1 MRLSI
6 SILLMTAVVTAF
18 KRLDFVFKSQ
28 GETVASHLYIPNE
41 ISGRIPATVTA
52 PGFGGLKE
60 MLIPE
65 FASRIADAGIATL
78 AFDPIGFGNSSGKNR
93 LEIDNEQQIA
103 TFKDAFNVLSEDQR
117 FNSSRIGAWGTSL
130 SGGHTINIAGTDKRV
145 KAAVAI
151 IPHIQI
157 GGGAVDERIPLIGAI
172 AQDMEA
178 KMSGGK
184 RVLVAAAGL
193 PGSTAVMTEPGS
205 VDFMSSM
212 AKDVPWFTNQ
222 VTANSLLSMMTYNNT
237 NVAKKITCPTLVISA
252 TTDTITPG
260 QTIHQAL
267 DGVENVT
274 IKDYPSNHFGLLGK
288 YKSEVIQLT
297 MDFLKKNL

>member
-1 MRLSI
+1 
-6 SILLMTAVVTAF
+6 
-18 KRLDFVFKSQ
+18 
-28 GETVASHLYIPNE
+28 
-41 ISGRIPATVTA
+41 
-52 PGFGGLKE
+52 
-60 MLIPE
+60 
-65 FASRIADAGIATL
+65 
-78 AFDPIGFGNSSGKNR
+78 
-93 LEIDNEQQIA
+93 
-103 TFKDAFNVLSEDQR
+103 
-117 FNSSRIGAWGTSL
+117 
-130 SGGHTINIAGTDKRV
+130 
-145 KAAVAI
+145 
-151 IPHIQI
+151 
-157 GGGAVDERIPLIGAI
+157 
-172 AQDMEA
+172 
-178 KMSGGK
+178 
-184 RVLVAAAGL
+184 
-193 PGSTAVMTEPGS
+193 
-205 VDFMSSM
+205 M